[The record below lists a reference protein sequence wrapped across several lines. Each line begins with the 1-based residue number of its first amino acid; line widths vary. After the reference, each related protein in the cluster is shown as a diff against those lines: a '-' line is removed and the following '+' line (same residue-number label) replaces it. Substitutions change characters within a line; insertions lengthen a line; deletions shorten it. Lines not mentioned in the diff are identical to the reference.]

1 MKKMRILLL
10 FFFATILNNCSGIQ
24 YFTIS
29 NTANTNPAQDY
40 GRPSIAFKGGVVSH
54 TEKVVG
60 QIGNA
65 KIEKSAQSCSYSLLW
80 LLALG
85 DSSIQTARKKGN
97 IQKIALVE
105 YEIYA
110 YFGFFY
116 TSFCTI
122 VSGE

>member
-1 MKKMRILLL
+1 MRIFLSL
-10 FFFATILNNCSGIQ
+10 FFAMILNNCSGIQ
-24 YFTIS
+24 YFSIYS

-65 KIEKSAQSCSYSLLW
+65 KIEKSAQSCSYSPLW

>member
-1 MKKMRILLL
+1 MLFLL
-10 FFFATILNNCSGIQ
+10 FFATILNGCSGIQ
-24 YFTIS
+24 YFSLS

-65 KIEKSAQSCSYSLLW
+65 KIEKSAQSCSYSILW

-85 DSSIQTARKKGN
+85 DSSIQTARKKGE
-97 IQKIALVE
+97 ITKIALVE

-110 YFGFFY
+110 YFGFIY
-116 TSFCTI
+116 NSFCTI

>member
-1 MKKMRILLL
+1 MRMLFL
-10 FFFATILNNCSGIQ
+10 FFFAMILNDCSGIQ
-24 YFTIS
+24 YFSLS

>member
-1 MKKMRILLL
+1 MRILLL
-10 FFFATILNNCSGIQ
+10 FFFATILNGCSGIQ
-24 YFTIS
+24 YFSILS

-65 KIEKSAQSCSYSLLW
+65 KIEKSAQSCSYSILW

-85 DSSIQTARKKGN
+85 DSSIQTARKKGE
-97 IQKIALVE
+97 ITKIALVE
-105 YEIYA
+105 YEIFA
-110 YFGFFY
+110 YFGFIY
-116 TSFCTI
+116 NSFCTI